1 MSRKA
6 IVTGAYGAIG
16 RAISEGL
23 ANNGY
28 HVFLVGRD
36 LTRLDETRNHL
47 IRKTSN
53 HNIFAE
59 EVDLSSK
66 NQIIAFSKRFV
77 APLDILIN
85 NAATAPKRRTET
97 SEGIETQ
104 WSVNVL
110 AYFRMIQHFHPL
122 MIKQPDARIV
132 NVASYWAGGLDLQDP
147 EFKSRPYDN
156 DSAYRQAK
164 QANRMLTVA
173 HAEILKPHCIAVNA
187 CHPGDVNSKL
197 SNAFG
202 FGGHESPEEGA
213 ATPLYLALSDE
224 IKDLTGL
231 YYEHLKPVACQFSKD
246 RNAVQKLYNLC
257 ADQ

>member
-1 MSRKA
+1 
-6 IVTGAYGAIG
+6 
-16 RAISEGL
+16 
-23 ANNGY
+23 
-28 HVFLVGRD
+28 
-36 LTRLDETRNHL
+36 LDT
-47 IRKTSN
+47 
-53 HNIFAE
+53 
-59 EVDLSSK
+59 
-66 NQIIAFSKRFV
+66 
-77 APLDILIN
+77 LIN

-104 WSVNVL
+104 WAVNVL

-173 HAEILKPHCIAVNA
+173 HAGMLKPHGITVNA

-213 ATPLYLALSDE
+213 ATPLYLSLSDE
-224 IKDLTGL
+224 MKDRTGL
-231 YYEHLKPVACQFSKD
+231 YYEHVKPVACLFSKD

-257 ADQ
+257 AGQ